1 MKIDLNQAVIDKIKS
16 SLKNEEN
23 IKKIILFGSRAKNT
37 SKRGSDIDLAIV
49 GEGIDFRQLCRIGVK
64 LDELDLPYKVD
75 VVDYDSITNQELKS
89 HINRVGVS
97 LAPDILIGDTE
108 TN

>member
-1 MKIDLNQAVIDKIKS
+1 MKIDLNQAVIDKIRS

-49 GEGIDFRQLCRIGVK
+49 GEGVDFRQLCRIGVI

-75 VVDYDSITNQELKS
+75 VVDYNSITNQELKS

-97 LAPDILIGDTE
+97 LVHKI
-108 TN
+108 

>member
-1 MKIDLNQAVIDKIKS
+1 MKIDLNQTVIDTIKS

-23 IKKIILFGSRAKNT
+23 IKKIILFGSRAKMT

-64 LDELDLPYKVD
+64 IDELDLPYKVD
-75 VVDYDSITNQELKS
+75 VIDYYAVTNEELKS
-89 HINRVGVS
+89 HIDRVGVV
-97 LAPDILIGDTE
+97 I
-108 TN
+108 